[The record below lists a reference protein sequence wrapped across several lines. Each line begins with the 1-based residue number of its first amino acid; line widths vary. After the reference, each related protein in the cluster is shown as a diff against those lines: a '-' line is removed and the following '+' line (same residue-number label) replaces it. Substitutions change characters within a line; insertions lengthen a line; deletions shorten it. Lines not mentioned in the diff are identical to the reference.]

1 MLKKLSTRE
10 IGQEIVSF
18 FWNIYLPASVKAGRY
33 FFNFEMNKIKILAIP
48 GSLRA
53 NSSTHVVLHE
63 IEKMLPSDVYF
74 EIFDG
79 VGGLPHFDGSDEI
92 PLPVKSFLE
101 KLTAAD
107 GILICTP
114 EYAFG
119 VPGSLKNALDWT
131 VGTMEMNNKP
141 TALITA
147 STGGERGHESMLHT
161 LTALSTQVADGSSL
175 LISFIRSKIKE
186 ERIVDESV
194 KQSIQAVI
202 NSLIATIR
210 KQLMS

>member
-1 MLKKLSTRE
+1 MFLPNKMKKS
-10 IGQEIVSF
+10 
-18 FWNIYLPASVKAGRY
+18 
-33 FFNFEMNKIKILAIP
+33 KILAIP

-53 NSSTHVVLHE
+53 NSSTHVVLSE
-63 IEKMLPSDVYF
+63 IKNMMPSDVAL

-79 VGGLPHFDGSDEI
+79 VGGLPHFDGADET
-92 PLPVKSFLE
+92 PSVVKSFLE
-101 KLTAAD
+101 KLSEAD

-131 VGTMEMNNKP
+131 VGSMEMNDKP

-147 STGGERGHESMLHT
+147 STGGERGHESMIHT
-161 LTALSTQVADGSSL
+161 LTALSAKMAGGSSL

-186 ERIVDESV
+186 GKIADEKV
-194 KQSIQAVI
+194 KESIQGVM
-202 NSLIATIR
+202 NSLVRSI
-210 KQLMS
+210 S

>member
-1 MLKKLSTRE
+1 MK
-10 IGQEIVSF
+10 
-18 FWNIYLPASVKAGRY
+18 
-33 FFNFEMNKIKILAIP
+33 KIKILAIP

-53 NSSTHVVLHE
+53 NSSTHVVLGE
-63 IEKMLPSDVYF
+63 IEKMIPSNVDF

-79 VGGLPHFDGSDEI
+79 VAGLPHFDGSEEI
-92 PLPVKSFLE
+92 PKVAQYFLDKLKS
-101 KLTAAD
+101 AD

-161 LTALSTQVADGSSL
+161 LAALSTKVSEGSSL

-186 ERIVDESV
+186 GKIADEKVKEDIKVVVDSLVLSIV
-194 KQSIQAVI
+194 
-202 NSLIATIR
+202 
-210 KQLMS
+210 

>member
-1 MLKKLSTRE
+1 MK
-10 IGQEIVSF
+10 
-18 FWNIYLPASVKAGRY
+18 
-33 FFNFEMNKIKILAIP
+33 KIKILAIP
-48 GSLRA
+48 GSLRT

-63 IEKMLPSDVYF
+63 IEKMISPDVAF

-79 VGGLPHFDGSDEI
+79 IRTLPHFDGSEEI
-92 PLPVKSFLE
+92 PGMVRSFLE
-101 KLTAAD
+101 KLKAAD

-131 VGTMEMNNKP
+131 VGSMEMTHKP

-161 LTALSTQVADGSSL
+161 LGALSAKVADEGSL
-175 LISFIRSKIKE
+175 LISSIRSKIKE
-186 ERIVDESV
+186 GKLVDEQAKRLIQGVLDSLHR
-194 KQSIQAVI
+194 SI
-202 NSLIATIR
+202 NL
-210 KQLMS
+210 

>member
-1 MLKKLSTRE
+1 MK
-10 IGQEIVSF
+10 
-18 FWNIYLPASVKAGRY
+18 
-33 FFNFEMNKIKILAIP
+33 KIKILAIP

-53 NSSTHVVLHE
+53 NSSTHVVLNE
-63 IEKMLPSDVYF
+63 IEKMLPANIDF

-79 VGGLPHFDGSDEI
+79 VGGLPHFDGPEETPKVVQNFLDEI
-92 PLPVKSFLE
+92 KQ
-101 KLTAAD
+101 AD

-161 LTALSTQVADGSSL
+161 LSALSAKVADGNSL

-186 ERIVDESV
+186 GKIADEKVKELIKAVVDSLVRSV
-194 KQSIQAVI
+194 D
-202 NSLIATIR
+202 
-210 KQLMS
+210 

>member
-1 MLKKLSTRE
+1 MK
-10 IGQEIVSF
+10 
-18 FWNIYLPASVKAGRY
+18 
-33 FFNFEMNKIKILAIP
+33 KIKILAIP

-53 NSSTHVVLHE
+53 NSSTHVVLNE
-63 IEKMLPSDVYF
+63 IEKMMPSDVAF

-79 VGGLPHFDGSDEI
+79 VGALPHFDGADEI
-92 PLPVKSFLE
+92 PFAVQNFLK
-101 KLTAAD
+101 KLTEAD

-131 VGTMEMNNKP
+131 VGSMEMTNKP

-161 LTALSTQVADGSSL
+161 LTALTAQVGDDRSL

-186 ERIVDESV
+186 RKIADESV
-194 KQSIQAVI
+194 KQSVQKVVD
-202 NSLIATIR
+202 SLITTL
-210 KQLMS
+210 KNV